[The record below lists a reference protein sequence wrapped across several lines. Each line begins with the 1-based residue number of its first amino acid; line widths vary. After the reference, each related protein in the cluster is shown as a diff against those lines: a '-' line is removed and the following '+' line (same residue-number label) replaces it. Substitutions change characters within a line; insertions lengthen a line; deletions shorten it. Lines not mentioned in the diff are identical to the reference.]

1 MKKICLVGCGS
12 IGRLHAKNLAD
23 KAELCF
29 YSRTRASAEAFS
41 CEFGGGRVFDSYE
54 EVLDSAVDAVLIS
67 TPPEAHRIQVIDAIE
82 AGKGVLVEKP
92 LCATAEDLVAIGAVA
107 SAHPDMLLMVAENYY
122 YKPALKLIKWV
133 LQQDLIGEVRQATIG
148 KRFTQASS
156 GWKSGY
162 GALLEGGVH
171 FVAFGA
177 DLFDGELRRVSAE
190 FPGAVAGEPER
201 NSLVRVEYADG
212 AELLLRYAW
221 NAFSLAQGTFQH
233 SHIVGTAG
241 QVVFES
247 NGIYVWLK
255 GRRKRLYFPGFGD
268 MMGYGGMVR
277 DFLACLAEPGRR
289 PYSGFSRAERDLG
302 IVFSAYEGLA

>member
-1 MKKICLVGCGS
+1 
-12 IGRLHAKNLAD
+12 
-23 KAELCF
+23 
-29 YSRTRASAEAFS
+29 
-41 CEFGGGRVFDSYE
+41 
-54 EVLDSAVDAVLIS
+54 
-67 TPPEAHRIQVIDAIE
+67 
-82 AGKGVLVEKP
+82 
-92 LCATAEDLVAIGAVA
+92 
-107 SAHPDMLLMVAENYY
+107 
-122 YKPALKLIKWV
+122 
-133 LQQDLIGEVRQATIG
+133 
-148 KRFTQASS
+148 
-156 GWKSGY
+156 
-162 GALLEGGVH
+162 LEGGVH

-247 NGIYVWLK
+247 NGIYVRLK

-268 MMGYGGMVR
+268 MMGYGAMVR

-289 PYSGFSRAERDLG
+289 PYSDFPRAERDLG